1 MADKFTKT
9 EEPAGLEEDDWKDVN
24 VEKEHQPEKETS
36 NRNYR
41 NMEKDLT
48 WINEKITSLSED
60 KTALEAEMAKV
71 KTAAEAQVKQK

>member
-24 VEKEHQPEKETS
+24 VAKEHQPEKEIS

-41 NMEKDLT
+41 NMEENLAR
-48 WINEKITSLSED
+48 IEEEITRLGAD
-60 KTALEAEMAKV
+60 KTALVAEMAKV
-71 KTAAEAQVKQK
+71 KTAAEA

>member
-24 VEKEHQPEKETS
+24 VAKEHQPEKQIS
-36 NRNYR
+36 GHNYR
-41 NMEKDLT
+41 NMEHNLAR
-48 WINEKITSLSED
+48 IEEEITSLEER

-71 KTAAEAQVKQK
+71 KTAAEA

>member
-24 VEKEHQPEKETS
+24 VEKEHQPEKQLS
-36 NRNYR
+36 GQNYR
-41 NMEKDLT
+41 NMEEDLAR
-48 WINEKITSLSED
+48 IEEEITRLGVD

-71 KTAAEAQVKQK
+71 KTAAEA